1 MGSAAVLAVA
11 CDVWFVSRLGP
22 VLFLCVCSLL
32 TWSFCT
38 IFSTELWP
46 FFFVFMKL
54 FGELD
59 VTIVMGLCWGES
71 ETRLITSTVSKL
83 FHLSRSVLTIEECL
97 RCRLLACSNFD
108 WARASFWTLCQ
119 NVRKKL
125 VRLVGCC
132 GFLLGLP
139 AFPFL
144 CFGRCFDAAV
154 SSWMSCLRLVDTV
167 CLCPVG
173 IHLAAFF
180 LAPLS
185 ASLFVSFHLNRIF
198 WFFLYFFYIHQ
209 QFCMRRI
216 RLI

>member
-32 TWSFCT
+32 TWSFCK
-38 IFSTELWP
+38 IFSTETWP
-46 FFFVFMKL
+46 LFFVFMKS

-71 ETRLITSTVSKL
+71 ETRLMTSTVSEL
-83 FHLSRSVLTIEECL
+83 FHLSRSVLTIEDCL
-97 RCRLLACSNFD
+97 RCRLLACSSFD
-108 WARASFWTLCQ
+108 WARAACLNTVSICE
-119 NVRKKL
+119 KL
-125 VRLVGCC
+125 VRLVGCS

-144 CFGRCFDAAV
+144 CFGRWFAAAV
-154 SSWMSCLRLVDTV
+154 SFLDVLFTLGWYCLLAPFWSLSC
-167 CLCPVG
+167 C
-173 IHLAAFF
+173 AFF
-180 LAPLS
+180 ASLS
-185 ASLFVSFHLNRIF
+185 ASLSVSFHLNRIF

-209 QFCMRRI
+209 QFCMRQI

>member
-1 MGSAAVLAVA
+1 M
-11 CDVWFVSRLGP
+11 
-22 VLFLCVCSLL
+22 
-32 TWSFCT
+32 
-38 IFSTELWP
+38 
-46 FFFVFMKL
+46 FFVFMNS

-59 VTIVMGLCWGES
+59 VTIVIGICWGES
-71 ETRLITSTVSKL
+71 ETRLMTSTVSQL

-108 WARASFWTLCQ
+108 WARAAFLDIVSNCEKF
-119 NVRKKL
+119 

-132 GFLLGLP
+132 GFRLGLP

-144 CFGRCFDAAV
+144 CFGRCFTAAV
-154 SSWMSCLRLVDTV
+154 SFLDMSYLRLVDNV

-185 ASLFVSFHLNRIF
+185 ASLSVSFHLNRIF
-198 WFFLYFFYIHQ
+198 
-209 QFCMRRI
+209 
-216 RLI
+216 